1 MTNTKDKVV
10 GRTEKEI
17 RRDVEKAF
25 KEEEAIKLFGECSKV
40 AITARDI
47 VG

>member
-1 MTNTKDKVV
+1 MTNTKDKFV
-10 GRTEKEI
+10 GRTEEEI

-25 KEEEAIKLFGECSKV
+25 KEEEAIKLFGECPKI

>member
-1 MTNTKDKVV
+1 MTKTKDKIV
-10 GRTEKEI
+10 GRTEEEI

-25 KEEEAIKLFGECSKV
+25 KEAENIKLFGERPKI

>member
-1 MTNTKDKVV
+1 MNKTKDKIA
-10 GRTEKEI
+10 GRTEEEI

-25 KEEEAIKLFGECSKV
+25 KEEAIKLFGERSKI

>member
-1 MTNTKDKVV
+1 MTKTKDKVV
-10 GRTEKEI
+10 GRTEEEI

-25 KEEEAIKLFGECSKV
+25 KESEAIKLFGERPKR

>member
-1 MTNTKDKVV
+1 MTNTKGKIV
-10 GRTEKEI
+10 GRTEEEI

-25 KEEEAIKLFGECSKV
+25 KEEEAMKLFGERPKR

>member
-1 MTNTKDKVV
+1 MTNTRDKIV
-10 GRTEKEI
+10 GRTEEEI
-17 RRDVEKAF
+17 RRDVEKAI
-25 KEEEAIKLFGECSKV
+25 KESEGIKLFGERSKI

>member
-1 MTNTKDKVV
+1 MTKSETKVV
-10 GRTEKEI
+10 GRTEEEI

-25 KEEEAIKLFGECSKV
+25 KEREAIKLFGERPKI